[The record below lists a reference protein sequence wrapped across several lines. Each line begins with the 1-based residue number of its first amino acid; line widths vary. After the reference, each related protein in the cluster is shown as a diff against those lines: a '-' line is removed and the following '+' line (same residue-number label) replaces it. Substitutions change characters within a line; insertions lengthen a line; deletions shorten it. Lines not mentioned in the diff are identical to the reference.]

1 MKTCLICA
9 AESPDNAPT
18 CAACGE
24 GSFGAPA
31 QKPATVPVPVHVL
44 SEPSGNDKARHHSP
58 RRH

>member
-24 GSFGAPA
+24 GSFGPPA
-31 QKPATVPVPVHVL
+31 QKPAAAPVL
-44 SEPSGNDKARHHSP
+44 SEPSSSDKTRHHSP
-58 RRH
+58 KRH